1 MKVPRLEAMRR
12 TQAEHH
18 RSHPWQLSQGGLFI
32 PHNYEEKTADSLTGW
47 DDVGFILNGRRVI
60 VWFQH
65 PRYVYGEAVWDKVWE
80 IVGDGPQDDLLI
92 EGGTKNYRCVGRSR
106 KKHVSTTLRQPSPA
120 ERAHHD
126 LLYATY
132 IGMRDEGIDCS
143 ITANWKTK
151 RLWWAMGVSLVAP
164 LEVRNERDLAEVAQL
179 AKRLL
184 KRETTLEAEFPGY
197 QYVRSNWLNEQEP
210 QLVPWGS
217 KSPG

>member
-1 MKVPRLEAMRR
+1 
-12 TQAEHH
+12 
-18 RSHPWQLSQGGLFI
+18 
-32 PHNYEEKTADSLTGW
+32 
-47 DDVGFILNGRRVI
+47 
-60 VWFQH
+60 
-65 PRYVYGEAVWDKVWE
+65 
-80 IVGDGPQDDLLI
+80 
-92 EGGTKNYRCVGRSR
+92 
-106 KKHVSTTLRQPSPA
+106 
-120 ERAHHD
+120 
-126 LLYATY
+126 
-132 IGMRDEGIDCS
+132 MRDEGIDCS

-210 QLVPWGS
+210 QLVPWDS